1 MATVRIQQNI
11 LDNKVDT
18 FSVESGI
25 TIETLIREHTDGDTY
40 SSTLV
45 ECYDLETGKTYFAP
59 IEEDSGSLNAIV
71 QVNGKD
77 ESLDY
82 TLKENDIVAI
92 VITPASG
99 GGSSG
104 GVSFEWGWDW
114 DGALAG
120 MVSGMLV
127 GAVYGGL
134 PGLIIGG
141 VVGFAGGGLLVGSVK
156 ATIDSM
162 RAKDIKSTG
171 GIDSERLPD
180 VRGATNQPLLDQSY
194 PFVIGKHLVAPF
206 IIGSPWN
213 EISGKHG
220 ETNYIHVLY
229 AVGYAP
235 LRITD
240 IKLGDMFL
248 AHNQRWADNKDMK
261 NIFHGALTGIDSG
274 NNSKGIDYY
283 QSNTTIDL
291 RNRPLVDSETM
302 NTAGWDVEEGE
313 VATVYSC
320 AYSNQDETKT
330 VLVTPILSNGTVLTP
345 VQTETYANQ
354 LLNNETISV
363 DILLNTFTGS
373 DSIVQSDEYAE
384 GLHNSQA
391 TYYGLNGD
399 IVNTWANNDI
409 TVEILQQG
417 QNGQTID
424 YGTVYPHAKIQQDIN
439 ANSLYIADGS
449 LEEIDSGN
457 NISYK
462 GLGLKNG
469 LRNNPIRFTE
479 QFAKSAKI
487 ELDFNN
493 GLYKSRSETSG
504 DNSEQKYY
512 KIPMWVA
519 LQWRVYSEENDETD
533 GSVSG
538 ELPLPTYD
546 PITKTYISAKRG
558 WNSFS
563 LLNEDVSVSLYTEDA
578 RYQDIKAHTG
588 NNLRNVGPSST
599 VITHE
604 GRYHYTFQ
612 PKIRRDEGTIR
623 EVLLKN
629 INNWTFISG
638 EDLRSSVQSVN
649 DIVDLECHYNP
660 DFHGHDFDIYITD
673 AYFSVVQKETH
684 STTVYDADINKGWIN
699 ANVFNLEKLG
709 GTNAD
714 QDGINEFRCST
725 ELDFVEWARYS
736 LLTAE
741 ERASADVEQILAEKF
756 RAYFY
761 DGSNTT
767 KSVEVRVVRVSPCY
781 IDETTSNK
789 DHSAFKFN
797 DVFTWTTL
805 TSTMLNGDKL
815 TKEGV
820 IEQRR
825 PISEERMRKLCVLSL
840 RAKTDNVDQLTN
852 TIKKLSCIAQS
863 FSPYYNEETKQWS
876 PVSVTKVK
884 KYYKPAEKVDK
895 NGNRGASAVVPP
907 FTWEPG
913 AEITEQ
919 QFYEDRQNG
928 IKSTCVPAGN
938 NFVPQ
943 MVNNIIRT
951 VNHKD
956 HKNRYYIPYD
966 DMDNGSY
973 KADCDGT
980 LNYCKNIT
988 SSMFILAGI
997 GPQLGID
1004 ALGYEQNFYSNGNL
1018 KSEVGDFDMNAL
1030 AKWNEEV
1037 KCVKD
1042 GSFYTSDG
1050 YHYNERGERVH
1061 HVAGEEVEM
1070 YFAANAYVYQP
1081 DLLENILAK
1090 IAVAGRAVYT
1100 RDAKGR
1106 ITVIMDKPEK
1116 YPVALINQ
1124 QNTLKSSYTLSFE
1137 ELPAGL
1143 QMVFPDENDGYE
1155 QNNFYCMRDGEDAD
1169 NPRGAIEQYRFDFVT
1184 NNYQQNSLGNYLLAN
1199 RILNREVVSK
1209 QMGIEGASIG
1219 LGNLVLISD
1228 DTMLI
1233 GTDTGARITK
1243 LIEDDGKV
1251 YGFIIN
1257 NSYKYTG
1264 EEEVVD
1270 GVLVCKQ
1277 GVMVMQPSQYKEYKV
1292 ITLRLATANTVVTVD
1307 EVDYQLKKGNT
1318 NVVLFNVPIVKTRDV
1333 ENGDFYY
1340 YRPEVDNLVSFGVV
1354 GKITATYRVIKV
1366 KGNNNHTFDFTL
1378 SKYQEDL
1385 YTSGRALP
1393 SFQNNMSLPDRSD
1406 EDSFALSESVNQN
1419 DLVKAISESVE
1430 QASGLIDE
1438 NSYTCSLTM
1447 SSIGSTVIGSVY
1459 KAGILAEGTL
1469 YYEDCY
1475 GTNGQQPST
1484 AGSTGTIIE
1493 GDVDIPA
1500 VTNADKHLV
1509 KIYADS
1515 EHTNLLCTSFVS
1527 FGASGSGSSS
1537 YWLIED
1543 ASAIKKD
1550 SNGNFTPGTINLTA
1564 MTQSGSNTPTTYAGK
1579 IGIAVDTGSGYGSE
1593 TTYDGP
1599 TKSYNVPANTVKIRF
1614 RLYLAGG
1621 TATLLDEDVVTV
1633 VNDGIDGQD
1642 GQDGQDGRD
1651 GQDGFSPTATVT
1663 KSGSVTTITITDKN
1677 GTTTKTVSDG
1687 TNGVDSLSCN
1697 ANLSSVEIA
1706 TGTDLK
1712 PVSVTQMYVDI
1723 VITAYKGTTSLTAT
1737 TGTPTA
1743 SQYKVTAPSNLTG
1756 ITFSMPDAKTV
1767 RATWTTST
1775 AILATN
1781 SATIQVAVGGS
1792 TNNFTK
1798 TIVFSAAVKGATG
1811 AQGAS
1816 IQTYQGVFSSGDIYL
1831 YGLSTSNTFAK
1842 TTQPYFY
1849 YAGTKYTP
1857 TRNASSECRG
1867 YSATRST
1874 AFLAFVNSA
1883 GATWASGVAYKIGD
1897 LITYSGNGK
1906 YICTAAHTSSSSILP
1921 TNTSYWR
1928 PANVLEVYIK
1938 FGDETICSTITNT
1951 RVFAGAGNTS
1961 VIEKYSFFILGKI
1974 THTATTTATIQSM
1987 DVKRADEL
1995 FYELKS
2001 TSAFKGIVGL
2011 TANNYYSY
2019 LYIVKKATT
2028 IFTTSLTST
2037 NIVAQPGDVV
2047 FERGVTSSTYTATGA
2062 SDTVKALKICNGYS
2076 WETISE
2082 SSNNRYLQQCQ
2093 NETLLAL
2100 AACAKVY
2107 KANNVT
2113 IPDACGTVVDLLI
2126 ANKAVIDTLVADSA
2140 FINDLSALNINF
2152 QNSVS
2157 SYKTS
2162 GYTEGDLCISM
2173 GKNPKNSSDSD
2184 LNFNIQSY
2192 IASLPQTSGSSSNT
2206 QFWKKEF
2213 YTKYNSEK
2221 KQVDFTVNGVLNTVG
2236 GIATF
2241 NSVFGGAELKNVK
2254 FTPPSSVTFPWT
2266 DTYGLACVN
2275 NYVYLF
2281 RCRNANG
2288 YVDVY
2293 KAPLPQS
2300 NRIEYKL
2307 TFTTD
2312 YTLSSNRYNI
2322 SDVLVYNNNIYI
2334 VFASSSIYKYNYSAS
2349 TKSFTAIKN
2358 AGTSISKLNLYKNK
2372 MIFQEDRNTVL
2383 YDGSTF
2389 TTVFTSYNS
2398 PSQIF
2403 SEFTDGIYFGAY
2415 YGNGFSYI
2423 GFYKDN
2429 NGTPAQI
2436 GFINIRNTPYY
2447 KGTTQIGQIDT
2458 TSSSGTVSG
2467 IYGAYGKLY
2476 ISYISFT
2483 SSDSWTTYILCSK
2496 DCGSTW
2502 HVLFEADVESDESF
2516 SFEKGFS
2523 ENGLVLLYGSGS
2535 TFLSIDNGET
2545 FEVSGKAKSGN
2556 RLSGVI
2562 QNYSSFAKDI
2572 IFLGFDQDELL
2583 SSGGVFDIK
2592 KIRSPNL
2599 ANGVISAYNFTDTAG
2614 YIVYSNGLKLQW
2626 GIVPTAP
2633 SSATYTINGLMFTN
2647 KNYTIH
2653 FKTMGSDRTERDFRL
2668 MNYNTDKNMTSYKFT
2683 MSPASC
2689 EFSWFA
2695 IGY

>member
-25 TIETLIREHTDGDTY
+25 TIETLIRERTDGDVY

-59 IEEDSGSLNAIV
+59 IEEDRSSLNAIV

-99 GGSSG
+99 GSSRG
-104 GVSFEWGWDW
+104 ISFEWGWDW
-114 DGALAG
+114 GGALAG

-162 RAKDIKSTG
+162 KAKDITSRN

-302 NTAGWDVEEGE
+302 NAAGWDVEEGE

-373 DSIVQSDEYAE
+373 DSIAQSDEYAE

-417 QNGQTID
+417 QNGQAID

-493 GLYKSRSETSG
+493 GLYKSRSET
-504 DNSEQKYY
+504 DNNNTSEQKYY
-512 KIPMWVA
+512 KIPMWIA

-546 PITKTYISAKRG
+546 PITKTYLSAKRG

-563 LLNEDVSVSLYTEDA
+563 LLNENVSVSLYTEDA
-578 RYQDIKAHTG
+578 RYKDIQAHTG
-588 NNLRNVGPSST
+588 NHLRNVGPSST
-599 VITHE
+599 VIEHK
-604 GRYHYTFQ
+604 GRYHYEFH
-612 PKIRRDEGTIR
+612 PMLREKEGVVR
-623 EVLLKN
+623 EVLLDR
-629 INNWTFISG
+629 INEWTFITG

-649 DIVDLECHYNP
+649 DIVDLDCHLE
-660 DFHGHDFDIYITD
+660 HDFRGDRPYISWAD
-673 AYFSVVQKETH
+673 FSVIQKETH
-684 STTVYDADINKGWIN
+684 TTDVYDADINKGWIN
-699 ANVFNLEKLG
+699 ANVFNLEELG

-714 QDGINEFRCST
+714 KDGINEFRCST

-767 KSVEVRVVRVSPCY
+767 KSIEVRVVRVSPCY

-815 TKEGV
+815 TKEGI

-840 RAKTDNVDQLTN
+840 KAKTDNVDQLTN

-876 PVSVTKVK
+876 PASVTKIK
-884 KYYKPAEKVDK
+884 KYYKPPVQVSPKI
-895 NGNRGASAVVPP
+895 
-907 FTWEPG
+907 WEPG
-913 AEITEQ
+913 PEITEQ

-943 MVNNIIRT
+943 MVNNVIRT

-1018 KSEVGDFDMNAL
+1018 KADVGDFDMNAL

-1090 IAVAGRAVYT
+1090 IAVAGRAIYT

-1143 QMVFPDENDGYE
+1143 QLVFPDENDGYE

-1199 RILNREVVSK
+1199 RILNKEVVSK

-1219 LGNLVLISD
+1219 LGNLVLVSD

-1243 LIEDDGKV
+1243 LLEDDEKI

-1292 ITLRLATANTVVTVD
+1292 ITLRLATANTVVTID
-1307 EVDYQLKKGNT
+1307 EVDYQLEKGNT
-1318 NVVLFNVPIVKTRDV
+1318 NVVLFNVPIVKTRDA
-1333 ENGDFYY
+1333 ESGDFYY
-1340 YRPEVDNLVSFGVV
+1340 YRPEVDNLVSFGIV

-1393 SFQNNMSLPDRSD
+1393 SFQNNMSIPDRSD
-1406 EDSFALSESVNQN
+1406 EDSFALSENVNQA

-1430 QASGLIDE
+1430 QASGLIDDT
-1438 NSYTCSLTM
+1438 SYSCSLSM

-1459 KAGILAEGTL
+1459 KAGVLAEGTL
-1469 YYEDCY
+1469 YYADFY
-1475 GTNGQQPST
+1475 GTHGQQPST
-1484 AGSTGTIIE
+1484 AGSVGTVIE

-1509 KIYADS
+1509 KIYSDA
-1515 EHTNLLCTSFVS
+1515 ERTNLLCTSFVS
-1527 FGASGSGSSS
+1527 FGASGSGSNS

-1543 ASAIKKD
+1543 APAIKKD
-1550 SNGNFTPGTINLTA
+1550 SNGNFTPNTINLTA
-1564 MTQSGSNTPTTYAGK
+1564 MTQSGTNAPTTYAGT

-1593 TTYDGP
+1593 SYYDGP
-1599 TKSYNVPANTVKIRF
+1599 TKTYSIPANTVKVRF

-1621 TATLLDEDVVTV
+1621 HTTLLDEDVVSV

-1642 GQDGQDGRD
+1642 GQDGQNGRDGRD
-1651 GQDGFSPTATVT
+1651 GQDGFSPTATVS
-1663 KSGSVTTITITDKN
+1663 KNGSVTTITITDKN
-1677 GTTTKTVSDG
+1677 GTTTKTVNDG
-1687 TNGVDSLSCN
+1687 ANGVDSLSCN

-1737 TGTPTA
+1737 TGTPSA

-1767 RATWTTST
+1767 RATWTTGT

-1781 SATIQVAVGGS
+1781 SATIQIAVGGS

-1798 TIVFSAAVKGATG
+1798 TVVFSAAVKGATG

-1816 IQTYQGVFSSGDIYL
+1816 IQTYQGVYSSGDIYL
-1831 YGLSTSNTFAK
+1831 YGLSSSNTFAK

-1883 GATWASGVAYKIGD
+1883 GATWASGVAYKVGD
-1897 LITYSGNGK
+1897 LVTYSGNGK

-1938 FGDETICSTITNT
+1938 FGDELVYSTITNT
-1951 RVFAGAGNTS
+1951 RVYAGAGNAS
-1961 VIEKYSFFILGKI
+1961 VIGNTSFFILGKI
-1974 THTATTTATIQSM
+1974 THTATTTASIQSM

-1995 FYELKS
+1995 VYELKS
-2001 TSAFKGIVGL
+2001 TLAFKGIVGL

-2019 LYIVKKATT
+2019 LYIVKKSTT
-2028 IFTTSLTST
+2028 TFTTSLSST
-2037 NIVAQPGDVV
+2037 GIVAQPGDVV
-2047 FERGVTSSTYTATGA
+2047 FERGVTSSTYTTATGA
-2062 SDTVKALKICNGYS
+2062 SDTVKTLKICNGYT

-2113 IPDACGTVVDLLI
+2113 IPDACGTVVNLLI

-2221 KQVDFTVNGVLNTVG
+2221 KQVDFTVNGVLNAVG

-2241 NSVFGGAELKNVK
+2241 NSIFGGAELKNVK
-2254 FTPPSSVTFPWT
+2254 FTPPSSVTFPYT
-2266 DTYGLACVN
+2266 DTYGMACVN

-2281 RCRNANG
+2281 RCRNSNE

-2293 KAPLPQS
+2293 KAPLPSS
-2300 NRIEYKL
+2300 NKNEYEL
-2307 TFTTD
+2307 TFTFD
-2312 YTLSSNRYNI
+2312 YSLLANRRTI
-2322 SDVLVYNNNIYI
+2322 SDILVYKNNIYI
-2334 VFASSSIYKYNYSAS
+2334 VFGSVSIYRYDYNAS
-2349 TKSFTAIKN
+2349 QNRLVAIKN
-2358 AGTSISKLNLYKNK
+2358 EATSITNLNLYKDK
-2372 MIFQEDRNTVL
+2372 MIFQEDSNTIL
-2383 YDGSTF
+2383 YNGSTF
-2389 TTVFTSYNS
+2389 TTVFTSINS

-2403 SEFTDGIYFGAY
+2403 GEFTDGVYFGACNSN
-2415 YGNGFSYI
+2415 GNCYV

-2429 NGTPAQI
+2429 NGTPVQI
-2436 GFINIRNTPYY
+2436 GFNNIKNKPYY
-2447 KGTTQIGQIDT
+2447 RGTTQVGTIDT
-2458 TSSSGTVSG
+2458 TSSSGTVTG

-2476 ISYISFT
+2476 IAYIKFT
-2483 SSDSWTTYILCSK
+2483 SESWVTYILCSTN
-2496 DCGSTW
+2496 CGNTW
-2502 HVLFEADVESDESF
+2502 QILYESNVESDDDF
-2516 SFEKGFS
+2516 SFNKGFA
-2523 ENGLVLLYGSGS
+2523 ENGLVLLYGNGS
-2535 TFLSIDNGET
+2535 IFLSVDNGET
-2545 FEVSGKAKSGN
+2545 FSMFGESQNGVRTSGI
-2556 RLSGVI
+2556 I
-2562 QNYSSFAKDI
+2562 QNYSKFAKDI
-2572 IFLGFDQDELL
+2572 VFPFFDADEDSLH
-2583 SSGGVFDIK
+2583 GTFAVK
-2592 KIRSPNL
+2592 KIRSANL
-2599 ANGVISAYNFTDTAG
+2599 VNGVISAYNFTENSG
-2614 YIVYSNGLKLQW
+2614 YIVYSNGLIVQW
-2626 GIVPTAP
+2626 VKGETSSTTGGSEGVHLPLSYNDANYFFVCSANHTEGGTAVIMEGEIID
-2633 SSATYTINGLMFTN
+2633 SNRVRMRSRNCNSTYD
-2647 KNYTIH
+2647 
-2653 FKTMGSDRTERDFRL
+2653 KTGNQYPR
-2668 MNYNTDKNMTSYKFT
+2668 KFT
-2683 MSPASC
+2683 L
-2689 EFSWFA
+2689 
-2695 IGY
+2695 ITLGY